1 MFFYVRMY
9 IYIYLMQ
16 ISDDANYLTLN
27 LNLVVWLLAYFGTH
41 PTLAKSLDVDRQIWI
56 PYSRTSLG
64 LFPYFTH

>member
-41 PTLAKSLDVDRQIWI
+41 PTLAKSLDVDRQI
-56 PYSRTSLG
+56 
-64 LFPYFTH
+64 